1 MRIAVTGGAGFIGST
16 LIKELMQSDLNIS
29 SLQIIDNLTYAGS
42 LDNLGSI
49 LDLPNVSFHN
59 HTICDKSALAEI
71 LKDVQY
77 IFHLAAESHV
87 DRSIKDASPFWNTNV
102 LGTVALLESIKHR
115 SDVKFLHV
123 STDEVYGSTAL
134 AHFVEADPLNPSSPY
149 SASKAASD
157 LACLAYGHTYNINY
171 LITRCTNNFGP
182 NQYPEKLLP
191 VLVKQA
197 MRGEPLTLYGS
208 GGNIREWI
216 PVKVHAQYL
225 TWLMFSESNR
235 DIYNIGSGIE
245 KSNLEIAE
253 LVLSATQSD
262 SKINFIEDRLGHD
275 FRYAVSTEKLNS
287 VLPLIQYDFHFEI
300 TKCIKELTY
309 KFSIE

>member
-16 LIKELMQSDLNIS
+16 LIKELIHSELDIT
-29 SLQIIDNLTYAGS
+29 SLKIIDNLTYAGS

-49 LDLPNVSFHN
+49 LELPNVHFHN
-59 HTICDKSALAEI
+59 QTICDKSAISEI
-71 LKDVQY
+71 LNDVEY
-77 IFHLAAESHV
+77 VFHLAAESHV

-102 LGTVALLESIKHR
+102 LGTVALLDSIKHR
-115 SDVKFLHV
+115 TDVKFLHV

-134 AHFVEADPLNPSSPY
+134 ADFVETDPLNPSSPY

-157 LACLAYGHTYNINY
+157 LACLAYGNTYNINY

-197 MRGEPLTLYGS
+197 VNGEPLTLYGN
-208 GGNIREWI
+208 GANIREWI
-216 PVKVHAQYL
+216 PVKAHAQYL
-225 TWLMFSESNR
+225 IQLMFSDLNR
-235 DIYNIGSGIE
+235 EIFNIGSGIE

-253 LVLSATQSD
+253 MVLSVTHSE
-262 SKINFIEDRLGHD
+262 SKINFVEDRLGHD
-275 FRYAVSTEKLNS
+275 YRYAVSTKKLNS
-287 VLPLIQYDFHFEI
+287 KLPQIKTDFELEMNS
-300 TKCIKELTY
+300 CIKELML
-309 KFSIE
+309 K

>member
-16 LIKELMQSDLNIS
+16 LIKELIQSDLSIS

-49 LDLPNVSFHN
+49 LELPNVYFHN
-59 HTICDKSALAEI
+59 QTICNKSAVAEI
-71 LKDVQY
+71 LEDVQY

-102 LGTVALLESIKHR
+102 LGTVALLDSMKHR
-115 SDVKFLHV
+115 DDVKFLHV

-134 AHFVEADPLNPSSPY
+134 GQFAEADPLNPSSPY

-157 LACLAYGHTYNINY
+157 LACLAYGNTYDINY

-182 NQYPEKLLP
+182 NQYPEKLLT

-197 MRGEPLTLYGS
+197 MRGEPLTLYGN

-225 TWLMFSESNR
+225 MWLMFSESNR
-235 DIYNIGSGIE
+235 EIYNIGSGIE

-253 LVLSATQSD
+253 IVLSATQSD
-262 SKINFIEDRLGHD
+262 SKINFVEDRLGHD
-275 FRYAVSTEKLNS
+275 FRYAVSTQKLNS
-287 VLPLIQYDFHFEI
+287 MLPRIEYDFEIEI
-300 TKCIKELTY
+300 TNCIKELAH
-309 KFSIE
+309 KFSTE

>member
-16 LIKELMQSDLNIS
+16 LIKELMQSDLKIS

-42 LDNLGSI
+42 LDNLDSI
-49 LDLPNVSFHN
+49 LNRPNVYFHN
-59 HTICDKSALAEI
+59 QTICDKSAAAEI

-102 LGTVALLESIKHR
+102 LGTVALLDSIKHR
-115 SDVKFLHV
+115 DDVKFLHV

-134 AHFVEADPLNPSSPY
+134 ARFVEADPLNPSSPY

-157 LACLAYGHTYNINY
+157 LACLAYGNTYNINY

-197 MRGEPLTLYGS
+197 MRGEPLTLYGN

-216 PVKVHAQYL
+216 PVEVHAQYL
-225 TWLMFSESNR
+225 MRLMFSESNR
-235 DIYNIGSGIE
+235 DIYNIGSGFE

-287 VLPLIQYDFHFEI
+287 TFPRIEYDFELEI
-300 TKCIKELTY
+300 TSCIEELAH
-309 KFSIE
+309 KFSTE